1 MSSTAEPQA
10 RSQSQSH
17 SLNHQAKEDRSSDGE
32 MLFALLVSAFGSVGS
47 SSISRLETRGLTFGA
62 GTERQEPDASLP
74 LKPTPGSLKG
84 TFFWGEALLT
94 FIYNLSAVAD
104 RSCTRDVFWAS
115 FSLDSWCRSL
125 TAWFCML
132 LSVLF
137 TQHKSS
143 KVC

>member
-1 MSSTAEPQA
+1 MSSTAEPRA

-94 FIYNLSAVAD
+94 FIYNLSAVAAPELHK
-104 RSCTRDVFWAS
+104 RCVLGFLQPRFLVPKPHRLVLHAA
-115 FSLDSWCRSL
+115 LC
-125 TAWFCML
+125 
-132 LSVLF
+132 SVY
-137 TQHKSS
+137 SA
-143 KVC
+143 